1 MQLIIAKIS
10 HSQRNP
16 KEKPK
21 RKQIEIDIIK
31 LIESNPSITAN
42 EITEKL
48 NSTIDSARH
57 YINKLKN
64 QKVIKREGSIKA
76 GKWVVVK

>member
-1 MQLIIAKIS
+1 MVIVS
-10 HSQRNP
+10 RHQRNP
-16 KEKPK
+16 KEKPQRNPK
-21 RKQIEIDIIK
+21 EKPQRKQIEIDIIK

-48 NSTIDSARH
+48 NLTIDSVRH

-64 QKVIKREGSIKA
+64 QKVIKREGTTKD
-76 GKWVVVK
+76 GK

>member
-1 MQLIIAKIS
+1 MVIVS
-10 HSQRNP
+10 RPQRNP

-31 LIESNPSITAN
+31 LIESNPSITVN

-48 NSTIDSARH
+48 ELTIDSVRH
-57 YINKLKN
+57 YINKLKKQN
-64 QKVIKREGSIKA
+64 IIKREG
-76 GKWVVVK
+76 